1 MYDMKSTEYVLLQ
14 YVLCTCNEQDS
25 GFVMNLTY
33 DGAMSIMQQAGV
45 TVTEFDDPLEMFDED
60 D

>member
-1 MYDMKSTEYVLLQ
+1 
-14 YVLCTCNEQDS
+14 
-25 GFVMNLTY
+25 MNLTY